1 MVDFCVMTDSCLSAV
16 GNHHL
21 EYGFPSTHCTN
32 CTSMALFLGA
42 HVYDLHRL
50 GSLSTT
56 TFATWIVVL
65 FIYVFSIVGSR
76 VYAGMHGFMDCSVGI
91 ILGIISWLLQ
101 HLVMPEVEKWVLSSG
116 WSGASLF
123 PRVAL
128 YSLSY
133 SSSALDHHRNLPPLS
148 SQTPVTS

>member
-1 MVDFCVMTDSCLSAV
+1 MRRLIICLLAV

-56 TFATWIVVL
+56 AFVTWIVVL
-65 FIYVFSIVGSR
+65 FVYVFSIVGSR

-91 ILGIISWLLQ
+91 ILGIIGWLLQ
-101 HLVMPEVEKWVLSSG
+101 QFVMPEVEKWVLTCG
-116 WSGASLF
+116 WGGASSF
-123 PRVAL
+123 PHAAS
-128 YSLSY
+128 YSLS
-133 SSSALDHHRNLPPLS
+133 SPSSALDHDHNLPPLS
-148 SQTPVTS
+148 QPTPVAR